1 MAENF
6 DPRKF
11 MLLAIEEMKKSIAE
25 PRNDKASPKVGAILI
40 DPEGEVLGAAHRG
53 EIRKG
58 IMLNILYLTESS
70 GIRM

>member
-40 DPEGEVLGAAHRG
+40 DPEGEVLGAAESHKLHHQDGQG
-53 EIRKG
+53 E
-58 IMLNILYLTESS
+58 
-70 GIRM
+70 